1 MLNVENNN
9 EFKSQTLGENIKAIR
24 KKAKYTQEDFSEKLG
39 ITPQF
44 LSSVERGINGIS
56 LTTAIK
62 ICQIT
67 KCSPM
72 TLFKGIIQISSVE
85 DKYELLTDD
94 DKQVIEKMIDF
105 LLERK
110 S

>member
-1 MLNVENNN
+1 MLDVENSN
-9 EFKSQTLGENIKAIR
+9 EFKSKTLGENIKSIR

-62 ICQIT
+62 IIKIT
-67 KCSPM
+67 HCSPM
-72 TLFKGIIQISSVE
+72 SLFKGIVEISSIE
-85 DKYELLTDD
+85 DKYELLADD
-94 DKQVIEKMIDF
+94 DKKVVEKMINY
-105 LLERK
+105 LMERK
-110 S
+110 

>member
-1 MLNVENNN
+1 MLDVENNN
-9 EFKSQTLGENIKAIR
+9 EFKSKTLGENIKSIR

-62 ICQIT
+62 ILQIT
-67 KCSPM
+67 HCSPM
-72 TLFKGIIQISSVE
+72 FLFKGIVEVSSIE
-85 DKYELLTDD
+85 DQYELLADD
-94 DKQVIEKMIDF
+94 DKQVVEKMIHY
-105 LLERK
+105 LMERK
-110 S
+110 

>member
-1 MLNVENNN
+1 MLNVENSN
-9 EFKSQTLGENIKAIR
+9 EFKSKTLGENIKTIR

-62 ICQIT
+62 IFQIT
-67 KCSPM
+67 HCSPM
-72 TLFKGIIQISSVE
+72 SLFKGIIELSSIE
-85 DKYELLTDD
+85 DKYELLSDG
-94 DKQVIEKMIDF
+94 DKQVIEKMIDY
-105 LLERK
+105 LMERK
-110 S
+110 